1 MADRRG
7 KLWCPP
13 GVKSSELLPLF
24 LKKGVVI
31 AGGLGAEKGL
41 LSTPL
46 CSPTVH
52 LLTPFHLLL
61 DNYFRIG

>member
-1 MADRRG
+1 MTDTRG

-31 AGGLGAEKGL
+31 AGGLGAEKGSL
-41 LSTPL
+41 FTLL
-46 CSPTVH
+46 CSPNVH
-52 LLTPFHLLL
+52 LFTPFHLPL